1 MTSSFNHI
9 ISQIQRK
16 ENTFSLTSN
25 VIKEAYEMIIYL
37 QDTLLS
43 TKELITKQGFKD
55 QWEEIN
61 FFRNI
66 KPQIL
71 SKLIYYN
78 KIFRIET
85 ACPVDKG
92 NIYTSYFSKQLQEL
106 KEEYR
111 KHIDN
116 SDFYRYYRSGRTDR
130 DETYFRLGNINFHD
144 GLNSFVF
151 EIDPLFSTYFDY
163 KVARIIANELLYTY
177 ILHKIN
183 NDEMTDPL
191 SIRDISSDAVL
202 WTDTKNA
209 FIELVY
215 ALHASGSV
223 SYGRIGIRKISFAL
237 EKLFQIT
244 LGDLHHSFHR
254 MKYRAGSRTTF
265 LDQLKS
271 SLEDIWIK
279 ICKRIQIKTNKK
291 GSKAN

>member
-9 ISQIQRK
+9 ILQIQRK
-16 ENTFSLTSN
+16 ENIFSLTSN

-92 NIYTSYFSKQLQEL
+92 NIYSSYFSKQLQEL
-106 KEEYR
+106 KEEY
-111 KHIDN
+111 KEHIDN

-151 EIDPLFSTYFDY
+151 EIDPLFSTYYNY

-191 SIRDISSDAVL
+191 SIRDISSDAVI

-209 FIELVY
+209 LIELVY

-237 EKLFQIT
+237 EKLFQIN

-254 MKYRAGSRTTF
+254 IKYRAGSRTTF

-271 SLEDIWIK
+271 SLEEYMDK
-279 ICKRIQIKTNKK
+279 DL
-291 GSKAN
+291 

>member
-43 TKELITKQGFKD
+43 TKELITKKGFKD

-78 KIFRIET
+78 KILRIET
-85 ACPVDKG
+85 ACPIDKG

-111 KHIDN
+111 EHIDN

-151 EIDPLFSTYFDY
+151 EIDPLFSTYYDY

-191 SIRDISSDAVL
+191 ALRDISSDTII

-209 FIELVY
+209 LIELVY

-237 EKLFQIT
+237 EKLFQIN

-271 SLEDIWIK
+271 SLEEYMDK
-279 ICKRIQIKTNKK
+279 DL
-291 GSKAN
+291 

>member
-1 MTSSFNHI
+1 MTSSLNHI
-9 ISQIQRK
+9 ISEIQRK
-16 ENTFSLTSN
+16 ENAVSLSAPN
-25 VIKEAYEMIIYL
+25 AIDEAYQMTIYL
-37 QDTLLS
+37 
-43 TKELITKQGFKD
+43 KEYLWSIREDVTKQGFKN

-66 KPQIL
+66 KPYIL
-71 SKLIYYN
+71 SKLIYHN
-78 KIFRIET
+78 KIFRIQT
-85 ACPVDKG
+85 ACPVDGGKM
-92 NIYTSYFSKQLQEL
+92 YASYFSEQIKEL
-106 KEEYR
+106 KQEYR
-111 KHIDN
+111 EHIYN

-151 EIDPLFSTYFDY
+151 EIDPLFSTYYDN

-177 ILHKIN
+177 LLQKIN
-183 NDEMTDPL
+183 DDEMADF
-191 SIRDISSDAVL
+191 SVRDISDGIL

-209 FIELVY
+209 LIELIY
-215 ALHASGSV
+215 ALYANSSLSNGKI
-223 SYGRIGIRKISFAL
+223 RIRKISLVL

-271 SLEDIWIK
+271 SLEEYMDK
-279 ICKRIQIKTNKK
+279 DL
-291 GSKAN
+291 